1 MADFVA
7 FTDVCYGEDER
18 GVAAEAATQED
29 IDGFMS

>member
-7 FTDVCYGEDER
+7 FTDVCYGEDSRE
-18 GVAAEAATQED
+18 AAPEEATQED